1 MSKSSPQIKFGT
13 SGWRGIIADDFTF
26 DSVKVVT
33 QAIAEHLKQ
42 EGTAGQGVVV
52 GYDTRFLSERF
63 AGETARVLAA
73 NDIPVY
79 LSDRDVP
86 TPVISFEIL
95 RRKAAGGINFTA
107 SHNPPEYN
115 GIKFSPAWG
124 GPALPET
131 TRAIETIANRLMGTG
146 EYQEISIDEARA
158 NGLLTVE
165 DFRPHY
171 LADLKTKVNLETIRK
186 ANLTIGIDVLYG
198 TARGY
203 LDAILRDAGCK
214 VEVLHDWRDVYF
226 GGHPPEPAEEHIH
239 ELMEGAKSGRFNL
252 GLGTDGDA
260 DRFGVVD
267 AGGRFI
273 TPNFL
278 IALLF
283 DYLKKT
289 RGWSGG
295 VARSVAT
302 SHLMD
307 DVAKL
312 YGLEV
317 FETPVGF
324 KFIGDLITQDKI
336 IIGGEESAGLTIKG
350 HVPEKDGILA
360 CLLTAEMVAVEGKD
374 LTTMLEELFQKVG
387 HRVYTDRINIRLTD
401 ALKEGLKAKLA
412 SPLDSFAGLKVKNT
426 DRTDGVKYILE
437 DGSWLLLRLSGTEPV
452 ARLYLESRDEAT
464 FTTLL
469 EAGKQFALK

>member
-73 NDIPVY
+73 NGIPVY

-107 SHNPPEYN
+107 SHNPPDYN

-158 NGLLTVE
+158 KGLLTVE

-171 LADLKTKVNLETIRK
+171 LADLKTKVNIEAIRK

-239 ELMEGAKSGRFNL
+239 ELMEGVKSGRFNL